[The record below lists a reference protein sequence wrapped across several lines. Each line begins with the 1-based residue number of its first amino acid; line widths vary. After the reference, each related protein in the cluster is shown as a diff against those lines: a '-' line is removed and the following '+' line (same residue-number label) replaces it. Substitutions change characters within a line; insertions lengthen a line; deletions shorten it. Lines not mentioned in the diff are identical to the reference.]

1 VKTAWCFICDA
12 AKDNAVLV
20 QFTWKTSSLW
30 VLMECLALDAVALD
44 AVALDAVAL
53 DAVALDAVA
62 LDAVAL
68 DAVAPDAVAL
78 DAVVVV
84 FCVAVSFCSLV
95 IKHQFRVIWQ
105 PLH

>member
-30 VLMECLALDAVALD
+30 VLMECL
-44 AVALDAVAL
+44 
-53 DAVALDAVA
+53 A

>member
-1 VKTAWCFICDA
+1 MKTAWCFICDA

-30 VLMECLALDAVALD
+30 VLMECLALD